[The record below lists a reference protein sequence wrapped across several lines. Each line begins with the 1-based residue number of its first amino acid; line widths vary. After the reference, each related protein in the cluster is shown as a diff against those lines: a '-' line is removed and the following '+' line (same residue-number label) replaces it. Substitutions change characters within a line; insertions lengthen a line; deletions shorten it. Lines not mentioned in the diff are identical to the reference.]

1 MSAGGGTAVSW
12 KASAGALPKDSA
24 AINPAMANILRIEIS
39 PLLKMAFGVTQCK
52 HVWSAVNTLLRLR
65 NFLPL
70 QLGRGCRATG
80 DSPPAAI
87 SREVERRLLSSRHRP
102 FLPSVSLIFCHP
114 DGGL

>member
-70 QLGRGCRATG
+70 RSGVAAGQQVIPRQLRSRGKSKG
-80 DSPPAAI
+80 DCYRPVIGHSY
-87 SREVERRLLSSRHRP
+87 RL
-102 FLPSVSLIFCHP
+102 SL
-114 DGGL
+114 